1 MNFIKFLIFTKM
13 KISQFLLRKFKIG
26 GEKYLLGIVNWQ
38 REKKQFRKL
47 KLGGLE
53 PTRNEKLTML
63 SNLVRKISKKKISK
77 KKILNFL
84 IQHRRMVMDSVILEL
99 KILIFQKWKIS
110 WPKSNLNSRRKKT
123 KPKNDQV

>member
-77 KKILNFL
+77 KK
-84 IQHRRMVMDSVILEL
+84 
-99 KILIFQKWKIS
+99 FQK
-110 WPKSNLNSRRKKT
+110 KKF
-123 KPKNDQV
+123 